1 MENMRKLLAFLLI
14 LRLTTVNGQGCGQVN
29 VDCLVSKAGVGYVG
43 SLSVT
48 KSGYTCQNWD
58 SQTPNSHHHP
68 LGDHNYCR
76 NPDGEPTVWCY
87 TTNGPRWEVCNV
99 RMCGDCDTITTTTT
113 TKCGIKNV
121 GIKRV
126 VGGANTEVNE
136 YPWMVALYKRGRSLP
151 SCGGSLINSRWI
163 VTAGH
168 CHESSFPLDVAVL
181 GEHDVTVETETMI
194 KIERNIVY
202 KLRHESYDS
211 NTLKNDIALFKM
223 NAPVDTSIYLP
234 VCMPPHGANYE
245 GKTAWVTGW
254 GTLSEGGSQSS
265 ILQEL
270 ELPIVDD
277 QTCYAAMTGALGT
290 FWGQTF
296 PDEQVCAGGE
306 AGKDGCQG
314 DSGGPFVYDRDDVFE
329 LIGVV
334 SWGLGCARPGVY
346 GIYSEVDHYLPWI
359 ARSIAANEN
368 IEVTVDNISC
378 V

>member
-1 MENMRKLLAFLLI
+1 LNLGEKI
-14 LRLTTVNGQGCGQVN
+14 KIDDSTPIPTT
-29 VDCLVSKAGVGYVG
+29 
-43 SLSVT
+43 T
-48 KSGYTCQNWD
+48 
-58 SQTPNSHHHP
+58 TP
-68 LGDHNYCR
+68 
-76 NPDGEPTVWCY
+76 
-87 TTNGPRWEVCNV
+87 TT
-99 RMCGDCDTITTTTT
+99 TSTTTTT
-113 TKCGIKNV
+113 TTTTTTPEEGTCNQKCGIKNV
-121 GIKRV
+121 GKRV

-151 SCGGSLINSRWI
+151 SCGGSLINSKWI

-211 NTLKNDIALFKM
+211 STVKNDIALFKM

-277 QTCYAAMTGALGT
+277 QTCYAAMTGAKE
-290 FWGQTF
+290 QTF
-296 PDEQVCAGGE
+296 PDEQVCTGGE
-306 AGKDGCQG
+306 AGKDGCRG
-314 DSGGPFVYDRDDVFE
+314 DSGGPLVYDRDDVFE

-334 SWGLGCARPGVY
+334 SWGRGCARPGRY
-346 GIYSEVDHYLPWI
+346 GIYSEVDYYLPWI

-368 IEVTVDNISC
+368 MEVTVDNISC